1 MSYPPPR
8 PKPIVV
14 IERKPSSDFAYCN
27 GQTGKMQMASFQI
40 DNGYCPN
47 RSSCARYTLMNKEE
61 LQDLGDIHHFCWV
74 DARMCAKHLFKL
86 YLKG

>member
-1 MSYPPPR
+1 
-8 PKPIVV
+8 
-14 IERKPSSDFAYCN
+14 
-27 GQTGKMQMASFQI
+27 MASFQI

-86 YLKG
+86 YIKG